1 MDLRYVWPLSP
12 KKTAFSLESSRLADH
27 DFLYWPSKIENND
40 FTMYLEITNFFSKSK
55 KSQMDNVF
63 GINWN
68 HKRDTQKEW

>member
-1 MDLRYVWPLSP
+1 
-12 KKTAFSLESSRLADH
+12 
-27 DFLYWPSKIENND
+27 
-40 FTMYLEITNFFSKSK
+40 MYLEITNFFSKSK